1 MHINIIMGT
10 QKRLTK
16 YTITDNDNKSNNNI
30 DGATKYDE
38 SVHDGNQ
45 GQTEERE
52 RETANK

>member
-1 MHINIIMGT
+1 MGT